1 MAVVQISKI
10 QVRRGKKS
18 QTNLPQLSGGE
29 FGWAVDTQQLY
40 VGNGSVGEGAPFVG
54 NTEILTERS
63 NIFNLLGAYSY
74 QGYQLDNNGNS
85 IVQTGSNPN
94 TPYGR
99 SLQQKLDDIVNVRD
113 FGALGDYENGVGT
126 DDTAAIQRAIDQ
138 IFLNSSNKTAVRSR
152 RTLYFPAG
160 TYKITSEL
168 YIPSN
173 ATLIGEGID
182 KAIIL
187 QDVDTKNTLRTV
199 ANNSTP
205 GVYKL
210 MDSSPI
216 DFNDNTAPT
225 NVFISGFSFIR
236 KDGSQTDTPI
246 ALFDCLTQ
254 SSIRRCKFQGVW
266 QNNDGEDALGASSAI
281 QFRGIGAVTSEY
293 VTIIECEFS
302 NVSHAVYSDYD
313 TNNIQFKDCYFKNLY
328 RAFTLAKNS
337 TNITGRSAGPQYYT
351 VEHCTFDKI
360 DGEAIKVF
368 ATASSKGHRSI
379 ANTYLDVGNNSLEQS
394 QPVTPVIDFRVPECD
409 TVGDYFQ
416 RSIDVNNLDQN
427 KTGLNSSMVAYLPD
441 VLGVDSVQYSSKSTT
456 LFFNTQELTPKIL
469 VKAPCWGSTK
479 LTINYSIR
487 KGSSTLY
494 RVGQIVVNAH
504 PDMTSGPITPSI
516 TDNFTYTGPTDTYG
530 QTIGGNIR
538 FIATVLNMTAI
549 QIVDNGGVKTPVLT
563 TKPTLVVRYI
573 NPAGPGGNATINY
586 TVTIDSGYQDF

>member
-1 MAVVQISKI
+1 MNTVQIVAPNNVYHVWDNYPYPTFNRKFYLSNDFIATISKVSDDI
-10 QVRRGKKS
+10 VANVAPEVDRMYV
-18 QTNLPQLSGGE
+18 PH
-29 FGWAVDTQQLY
+29 AVDT
-40 VGNGSVGEGAPFVG
+40 
-54 NTEILTERS
+54 
-63 NIFNLLGAYSY
+63 NIFK
-74 QGYQLDNNGNS
+74 
-85 IVQTGSNPN
+85 
-94 TPYGR
+94 
-99 SLQQKLDDIVNVRD
+99 KLPQ
-113 FGALGDYENGVGT
+113 E
-126 DDTAAIQRAIDQ
+126 AIDKFKKDNLKIEDDRLIFFWNNRNARRKQ
-138 IFLNSSNKTAVRSR
+138 SGSLLWWFSEFLNKV
-152 RTLYFPAG
+152 G
-160 TYKITSEL
+160 KDK
-168 YIPSN
+168 

-225 NVFISGFSFIR
+225 NVFISGFSFKR

-246 ALFDCLTQ
+246 ALLDCLTQ

-266 QNNDGEDALGASSAI
+266 QNNDGEDTLGASSAI

-293 VTIIECEFS
+293 VTVIECEFS